1 MAGKDYYEILEVPK
15 NANDA
20 DIKKAYRKLALR
32 WHPDKNPDNLADA
45 EIHFKEI
52 SEAYEVLS
60 DSNKRAI
67 YDRCGKE
74 GLTRGAGGGGSGGS
88 SQPDFD
94 PFANFGF
101 FNGFGGFGGARGAR
115 TGFAFRSPQEIFE
128 EFFGTSNIFD
138 VFAENEFPGQPR
150 RAANGQSSSSK
161 RHKSNAMSTLFS
173 FPHFDMMGNG
183 GFTSFSTFSSSGMG
197 GMGGSGNQGMIKS
210 TSKSTKIVNGK
221 KVVTTKIVEN
231 GIETVTT
238 EEDGTIKTKTVNG
251 VPQPIEYKK

>member
-1 MAGKDYYEILEVPK
+1 
-15 NANDA
+15 
-20 DIKKAYRKLALR
+20 
-32 WHPDKNPDNLADA
+32 
-45 EIHFKEI
+45 
-52 SEAYEVLS
+52 
-60 DSNKRAI
+60 
-67 YDRCGKE
+67 
-74 GLTRGAGGGGSGGS
+74 
-88 SQPDFD
+88 
-94 PFANFGF
+94 
-101 FNGFGGFGGARGAR
+101 
-115 TGFAFRSPQEIFE
+115 
-128 EFFGTSNIFD
+128 
-138 VFAENEFPGQPR
+138 
-150 RAANGQSSSSK
+150 
-161 RHKSNAMSTLFS
+161 MSTLFS